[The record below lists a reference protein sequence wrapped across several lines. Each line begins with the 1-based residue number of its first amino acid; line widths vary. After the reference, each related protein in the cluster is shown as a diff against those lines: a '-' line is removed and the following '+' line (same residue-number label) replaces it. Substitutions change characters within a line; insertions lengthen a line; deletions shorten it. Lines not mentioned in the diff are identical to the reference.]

1 MVITR
6 ARRMLSIHQKTFRD
20 QFAMESRDERGKS
33 LLARTGG
40 LLKASV
46 AAAVAAP
53 EYEIRRGKTPVAIL
67 KESGSLDI
75 GADHASIIIDGSS
88 YELSRARHKF
98 CLRLDSK
105 VVASA
110 TKRIFRRV
118 FDVVWGLKAYK
129 LKQTSIFSTTFAVFE
144 SDRAIGS
151 IIWLGVNNP
160 NFDDII
166 DLPDE
171 IGLEVQI
178 FLTWLVISTRGGGG
192 GSGGNGGS

>member
-1 MVITR
+1 
-6 ARRMLSIHQKTFRD
+6 MLSIHQKTFRD

-40 LLKASV
+40 FLKASV
-46 AAAVAAP
+46 SAAVAAP

-67 KESGSLDI
+67 RESGSLDI

-88 YELSRARHKF
+88 YELSRALRKF

-118 FDVVWGLKAYK
+118 FDVVWQHKHFT
-129 LKQTSIFSTTFAVFE
+129 LKQTSFFSTTFAVLE
-144 SDRAIGS
+144 GDQAVGS
-151 IIWLGVNNP
+151 INWLGVNNP
-160 NFDDII
+160 NFDDTI
-166 DLPDE
+166 DLPDR

-178 FLTWLVISTRGGGG
+178 FMAWLVISTRGGGHSG
-192 GSGGNGGS
+192 GGDFGGGNGGG